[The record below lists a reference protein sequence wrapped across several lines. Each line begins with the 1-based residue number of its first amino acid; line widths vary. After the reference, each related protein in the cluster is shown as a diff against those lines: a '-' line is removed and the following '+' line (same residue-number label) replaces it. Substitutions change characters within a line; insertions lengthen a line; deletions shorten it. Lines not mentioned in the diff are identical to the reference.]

1 MKQQKLFTGRFDV
14 CSRFPE
20 YFSYQKKRRPEPDS
34 QIIKIIYISVCATA
48 HGIAYGTW
56 GQ

>member
-1 MKQQKLFTGRFDV
+1 MKQQKIFTGRSGV

-20 YFSYQKKRRPEPDS
+20 YFSYQQKRRPEPDS

-48 HGIAYGTW
+48 HSIAWGTW